1 MINYRHALGSVIHD
15 TRIEKNLTLR
25 QVCERGVISL
35 GYLSEVE
42 RGQKEVSSELLN
54 CIAYGLGVHVHE
66 LIITAGYRLGF
77 ENGHLDAAALL
88 EVVSN

>member
-1 MINYRHALGSVIHD
+1 MMTYRHALGSVIRE

-25 QVCERGVISL
+25 QVSQRGVVAL

-42 RGQKEVSSELLN
+42 RGQKEPSSELLL
-54 CIAYGLGVHVHE
+54 CIAYGMDVHVHE

-77 ENGHLDAAALL
+77 ENGHLDAAAFL
-88 EVVSN
+88 EGISN